1 MNKNINRLL
10 LEMKACNLRFIKG
23 YSQIEIAKA
32 LNCSRA
38 TISRL
43 LKDAIKDG
51 IIEVQIKNP
60 LEKVIELENLLKEK
74 YHLKE
79 VVVIRGK
86 YKNSQMLKKA
96 IGVAAAEL
104 ASNLI
109 KKNDIVGISCGR
121 TIFEMVNALS
131 QFQKELNIKTI
142 PLLGGLGKGEIE
154 FQINEL
160 CRLFAENFTGITKI
174 LDVPV
179 IISNRDMR
187 DMLLKEKGVQDV
199 VKYWDKLDIAFISIG
214 PPASSSLTITTKYFI
229 SESTKKLI
237 MSKAVGDICARFFD
251 KDGNECEEEFEYNL
265 ISIDFEKLKKASY
278 RVGIAGGKDK
288 IAGIKAVLSNRIINV
303 LVTDEETA
311 RDILK

>member
-38 TISRL
+38 TVSRL
-43 LKDAIKDG
+43 LKNAIKDG
-51 IIEVQIKNP
+51 VIEIRIKNP
-60 LEKVIELENLLKEK
+60 LKEVIELENLLKEK
-74 YHLKE
+74 YNLKE
-79 VVVIRGK
+79 AVVIRGK
-86 YKNSQMLKKA
+86 YKNSKMLRKA
-96 IGVAAAEL
+96 IGIAAAEL

-109 KKNDIVGISCGR
+109 KKNDIVGLSCGR
-121 TIFEMVNALS
+121 TIYEMVDALS
-131 QFQKELNIKTI
+131 QFQRELNIKTI

-160 CRLFAENFTGITKI
+160 CRLFAENFAGISKI

-179 IISNRDMR
+179 IVSSRDMR

-199 VKYWDKLDIAFISIG
+199 VKFWNKLDIAFVSIG
-214 PPASSSLTITTKYFI
+214 PPAFSSLTITTKYFI
-229 SESTKKLI
+229 SEKAKKLI
-237 MSKAVGDICARFFD
+237 ISKAAGDICARFFD
-251 KDGNECEEEFEYNL
+251 KDGNECEGEFEYNL
-265 ISIDFEKLKKASY
+265 IGIDFENLKKAPY

-288 IAGIKAVLSNRIINV
+288 IVGIKAVLSKDIINV

-311 RDILK
+311 RGILE